1 MGQLQDAG
9 NTTTLAHYLQLLTT
23 AGMVTGLPKYMGRF
37 IRQRAASPKLQVF
50 NTALLTAQF
59 GSAFFE
65 AQKNST
71 FWGRLVEASVGAYL
85 LNSALVHGMTLYY
98 WRDGQDEVDFVLE
111 WQKKQVAIEVK
122 SYTTPHKPSGMKAF
136 CQHYPQV
143 RSLVIDGQN
152 LTLERFLTTPIT
164 QWFVVE

>member
-1 MGQLQDAG
+1 
-9 NTTTLAHYLQLLTT
+9 
-23 AGMVTGLPKYMGRF
+23 
-37 IRQRAASPKLQVF
+37 
-50 NTALLTAQF
+50 
-59 GSAFFE
+59 
-65 AQKNST
+65 
-71 FWGRLVEASVGAYL
+71 VGAYL